1 MTAFTMKSPTTG
13 GDLPSGVTAVGGI
26 VLDLIGVNGVRV
38 VVQLSADQLFSGT
51 WGPEDGNPATIGVMG
66 GLSPQVLTQLG
77 GGLSQMAVRITVDDA
92 DTSVG
97 DLDYMNNFLMLNGHE
112 VGNFS
117 TQATQ
122 ATSNTGVLRGSAT
135 GFQNGAISTGWF
147 HVTDGE
153 VLNDIYASLLSGNQ
167 ATFGLF
173 DNDEIPD
180 ENGYDFGAGI
190 AGSYFGVTVPN
201 QAPTAVDDSGY
212 VVSHN
217 GRLTV
222 AATNGV
228 LANDADP
235 ENANLTAVVV
245 QGPQHGTVTLNA
257 DGSFTYIP
265 NPGYSGPDSFTYRTS
280 DGALA
285 DDAVVSLTV
294 SANVAPVA
302 RADAYSMER
311 GAVLTVDAANGVLAN
326 DNDPE
331 GGTLTASLFGQPR
344 NGTVTMNPDGS
355 FVYTPNPLFHGTDSF
370 IYLVTDSSGE
380 ISSQVVTLTVANNNT
395 PPVAVGE
402 SYEVD
407 RNTVLTVTAEDGI
420 LANDHDPDGDTLQIL
435 MAGPPLHGSIT
446 INQDGSFTYTPHLNY
461 SGPDS
466 FSYIIRD
473 PSGDEALATVRLTVR
488 GPNNP
493 PVARDNGYQVDE
505 DGTLTIGAPGGV
517 LANDVDPEGAPLT
530 AQLVSGPSHGTLELA
545 ADGSFIYIP
554 NPGFTGTDSF
564 VYAAFDGRDSTP
576 ATVTLTVNSRNDAPV
591 GVADSYAV
599 QVGDTL
605 NVNAAEG
612 VLANDGDEDGDDL
625 TATLMQGPRNG
636 QFSLNADGSFTY
648 TPDFGFTGTDTFIYS
663 LNDGTT
669 SVPVTVT
676 LTVNPRAGREITL
689 DDNAN
694 RVTYAR
700 DNEAVIVNALGG
712 NDSITGTRFDDEL
725 RLGDGNDEG
734 IGGEGNDTIL
744 GGIGN
749 DKLFG
754 DAGNDRLE
762 GGEGDDL
769 LHGGAGAD
777 VMIGGSGNDTYY
789 VHSADDQVV
798 ENAGEGTDNV
808 RSTVS
813 WVLADHFEDL
823 MLEGA
828 ASVDGTGNALNNSIT
843 GNAGVNV
850 IRGLGGNDRL
860 FGLAGNDHLEGG
872 EGDDLLHGGAGVDVM
887 IGGVGNDIYYVDSAD
902 DQVIENAG
910 EGRDNVRST
919 VSWVLGDHFEELM
932 LEGMADIDGTGNALD
947 NAVMGNNANNVLY
960 GLDGNDT
967 LAGNGGDD
975 TLYGGRGNDRL
986 VGRSG
991 NDVLHGGEGDDQYF
1005 VDSQDVIVEADGEG
1019 RDEVFSVGDYKLSAN
1034 LEILRLDGTANLH
1047 GEGNELDNYIAGN
1060 SGNNRLTGGLG
1071 NDQIFGG
1078 QGDDLL
1084 FGDNGEGDQR
1094 LGGNDRLDGGDGN
1107 DQLYG
1112 GHGDDRLF
1120 GGAGDDVLAGE
1131 FGVNRLEGGRGDD
1144 RFFFHRNSLSQAD
1157 GGWDTIV
1164 DFHGAGTS
1172 DQGEQDMLSF
1182 RGYSSQ
1188 ATLVFERYGANQSQ
1202 QFYRVVDPDNPA
1214 VVRLILVNTVGTTN
1228 LLTADDYYFNPN

>member
-1 MTAFTMKSPTTG
+1 MTAFTMKSPTSG

-26 VLDLIGVNGVRV
+26 VLDLIGLNGVRV
-38 VVQLSADQLFSGT
+38 VVQLSADQLFEGEFSRDSDVGS
-51 WGPEDGNPATIGVMG
+51 IGVMG
-66 GLSPQVLTQLG
+66 GLSPQLLAQLG
-77 GGLSQMAVRITVDDA
+77 GGLAQMAVRMTVHDA

-97 DLDYMNNFLMLNGHE
+97 DWDYDRNFLMLNGVE
-112 VGNFS
+112 LGNLS
-117 TQATQ
+117 TQHTEATT
-122 ATSNTGVLRGSAT
+122 AAGVRQGSAT
-135 GFQNGAISTGWF
+135 GFQNGALSTGWF
-147 HVTDGE
+147 HVTDAGKLAE
-153 VLNDIYASLLSGNQ
+153 IYASLAENNQ
-167 ATFGLF
+167 AAFGLR
-173 DNDEIPD
+173 DTTPGD
-180 ENGYDFGAGI
+180 NGYDFTQGI
-190 AGSYFGVTVPN
+190 DGSYFDVTVPN
-201 QAPTAVDDSGY
+201 QAPTAVDDNGY

-228 LANDADP
+228 LANDTDP
-235 ENANLTAVVV
+235 ENANLTAMVV

-257 DGSFTYIP
+257 DGSFTYVP
-265 NPGYSGPDSFTYRTS
+265 NTGYSGPDSFTYRTS

-311 GAVLTVDAANGVLAN
+311 GAILTVDAANGVLAN

-380 ISSQVVTLTVANNNT
+380 ISSQVVTLTVVNNNT

-407 RNTVLTVTAEDGI
+407 RNTVLTVTAEDGV

-435 MAGPPLHGSIT
+435 LAGPPLHGSIT

-466 FSYIIRD
+466 FSYVIRD
-473 PSGDEALATVRLTVR
+473 PSGDESLATVNLTVR

-605 NVNAAEG
+605 NVNAADG
-612 VLANDGDEDGDDL
+612 VLANDSDEDGDDL
-625 TATLMQGPRNG
+625 TATLLQGPRNG

-648 TPDFGFTGTDTFIYS
+648 TPDAGFTGTDTFTYS

-676 LTVNPRAGREITL
+676 LTVNPRPGRVVTL
-689 DDNAN
+689 DDNDN
-694 RVTYAR
+694 RVTFAR
-700 DNEAVIVNALGG
+700 ETEAVIVHALAGH
-712 NDSITGTRFDDEL
+712 DSVTGTRFDDEL
-725 RLGDGNDEG
+725 LLGDGNDEG
-734 IGGEGNDTIL
+734 IGGDGNDVIR
-744 GGIGN
+744 GGVGN
-749 DKLFG
+749 DKMFG
-754 DAGNDRLE
+754 QGGADRLE

-769 LHGGAGAD
+769 MHGGDGAD
-777 VMIGGSGNDTYY
+777 VMVGGTGNDTYY

-798 ENAGEGTDNV
+798 EVE
-808 RSTVS
+808 
-813 WVLADHFEDL
+813 
-823 MLEGA
+823 
-828 ASVDGTGNALNNSIT
+828 
-843 GNAGVNV
+843 
-850 IRGLGGNDRL
+850 
-860 FGLAGNDHLEGG
+860 
-872 EGDDLLHGGAGVDVM
+872 
-887 IGGVGNDIYYVDSAD
+887 
-902 DQVIENAG
+902 G

-932 LEGMADIDGTGNALD
+932 LEGMANIDGTGNALD
-947 NAVMGNNANNVLY
+947 NAVLGNNANNILY

-967 LAGNGGDD
+967 LGGYGGDD
-975 TLYGGRGNDRL
+975 ILFGGRGNDRL
-986 VGRSG
+986 VGREG
-991 NDVLHGGEGDDQYF
+991 VNQLFGGEGDDQYF
-1005 VDSQDVIVEADGEG
+1005 VGSQDTIEELDGEG
-1019 RDEVFSVGDYKLSAN
+1019 FDVVFSVGDFVLSDN
-1034 LEILRLDGTANLH
+1034 LEVLRLDGTANLR
-1047 GEGNELDNYIAGN
+1047 GEGNNGDNYIAGN
-1060 SGNNRLTGGLG
+1060 SGNNVLIGNGG
-1071 NDQIFGG
+1071 NDQLFGG
-1078 QGDDLL
+1078 NGDDLIY
-1084 FGDNGEGDQR
+1084 GGEGD
-1094 LGGNDRLDGGDGN
+1094 DRLDGGDGSDILDGGAGN
-1107 DQLYG
+1107 DQLSAGPAGPNGADRLVG
-1112 GHGDDRLF
+1112 GIGDDTLTGGDGGDVLYGDTDAGPQEGDGNDVMR
-1120 GGAGDDVLAGE
+1120 GGANSDVL
-1131 FGVNRLEGGRGDD
+1131 FGGRGDD
-1144 RFFFHRNSLSQAD
+1144 RLYGDAGSDLLLGEGGADRLEGGSGDDRFAYFKDDLSGD
-1157 GGWDTIV
+1157 ESIWDTIV

-1172 DQGEQDMLSF
+1172 GVGEQDLLSF
-1182 RGYSSQ
+1182 GGFGSS
-1188 ATLVFERYGANQSQ
+1188 ARLEFVRYGANQNQ
-1202 QFYRVVDPDNPA
+1202 QFYRVVDPENPG
-1214 VVRLILVNTVGTTN
+1214 VTNLILVNMVGTTN
-1228 LLTADDYYFNPN
+1228 HLTNEDYLFHF